1 MCLGGIRLARLIATE
16 FYTVNL
22 ALRANGLSKTCA
34 RLAPKKT
41 ATRIN
46 GQRQIK
52 DLNILQ
58 NHWRFSKAAS
68 EQIPMSLHK

>member
-46 GQRQIK
+46 WQRFLVAGVFAKVIGVSARQ
-52 DLNILQ
+52 Q
-58 NHWRFSKAAS
+58 ASKS
-68 EQIPMSLHK
+68 R